1 MPHSHRSCETAREFL
16 ARRHRVRMAA
26 ARVEIMRI
34 VGRLPISAFM
44 IDPRDGRPFLKLTA
58 ERTERC
64 PA

>member
-1 MPHSHRSCETAREFL
+1 MPDNSRCETAREFL
-16 ARRHRVRMAA
+16 ARRHAVRMAT

-34 VGRLPISAFM
+34 LGRQRPSAFM

>member
-1 MPHSHRSCETAREFL
+1 MHSHRHEETAREFL
-16 ARRHRVRMAA
+16 ARRRMERKAH

-34 VGRLPISAFM
+34 VGRMPISAFM
-44 IDPRDGRPFLKLTA
+44 IDPRSRQPFLKLTA